1 MNDMERYLLN
11 FKTKEDKI
19 KVKKEW
25 YRTSNN
31 ILFLVFIGLPLG
43 TLLTVINQWVGLI
56 IMLVWAASV
65 LISHI
70 IWKKKLI
77 KEFYEGETKRN

>member
-1 MNDMERYLLN
+1 MNEMERYLLN

-43 TLLTVINQWVGLI
+43 TLLTVINQWGGLI
-56 IMLVWAASV
+56 IMLVWTASV

-77 KEFYEGETKRN
+77 KEFYEGEMIK